1 MSNTDHVEPITE
13 HGHRSPAPAV
23 PAPKKPEQPAKQK
36 DTRSDDELRRDI
48 RARRDELARTLDA
61 LEYKF
66 DVPARGQ
73 EFVHRGKQK
82 ALGIWD
88 ENPVLVAG
96 AAAGAVLTLVG
107 GIVAAALLSRR
118 N

>member
-1 MSNTDHVEPITE
+1 MSNTDHVDPITE

-23 PAPKKPEQPAKQK
+23 SAPKPQQQPAKQK

-61 LEYKF
+61 LEYKL

-73 EFVHRGKQK
+73 EFVDRGKQK
-82 ALGIWD
+82 ALGVWD

-96 AAAGAVLTLVG
+96 AAAGAVLTIVG
-107 GIVAAALLSRR
+107 GIVAAALFSRR
-118 N
+118 